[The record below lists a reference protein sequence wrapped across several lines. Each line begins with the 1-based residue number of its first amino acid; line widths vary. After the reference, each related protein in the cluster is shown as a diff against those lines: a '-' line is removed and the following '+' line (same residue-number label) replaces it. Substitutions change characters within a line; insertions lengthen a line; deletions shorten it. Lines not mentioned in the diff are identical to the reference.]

1 MKIASGPFLTLL
13 VWSDPVINNRFC
25 RPVRLDVT
33 AGRFDSHP
41 TGLAPAEFAGFPA
54 ILDILA
60 TGKSPAG
67 PLETS
72 AATEVVNS
80 RYVCAPIPN

>member
-1 MKIASGPFLTLL
+1 MKIASAPFLTLL

-54 ILDILA
+54 ILDIDRHWA
-60 TGKSPAG
+60 IARGTPGN
-67 PLETS
+67 E
-72 AATEVVNS
+72 
-80 RYVCAPIPN
+80 RCH